1 MFKSILILFVLILLS
16 RYIVGHL
23 RFMKVNDFDNEEN
36 YWMFSYDFK
45 EKKKDFQKESQE
57 TIIKKNQKNKLVF
70 LLYSLWI
77 LIFIYGNLLLTQILF
92 FILN

>member
-36 YWMFSYDFK
+36 YWMFRYDFK

>member
-1 MFKSILILFVLILLS
+1 
-16 RYIVGHL
+16 
-23 RFMKVNDFDNEEN
+23 MKVNDFDNEEN
-36 YWMFSYDFK
+36 YWMFSYDFR

-57 TIIKKNQKNKLVF
+57 TIIKKNQKNKLVL

>member
-36 YWMFSYDFK
+36 YWMFSYDFR

-57 TIIKKNQKNKLVF
+57 TIIKKNQKNKLVL